1 MTIFKPYA
9 LQLRDRELKIDRPLI
24 MGIVNVTPDSF
35 YAGSRCDNGDKVA
48 QCVQR
53 IVDEGGD
60 IIDIGGYSTH
70 PGASEV
76 TEEEEYA
83 RVKHGVEIVK
93 RIAPHA
99 TTSVDTFRANVAQKA
114 VEELGVD
121 IVNDVAGGT
130 LDSLMFKTVARLQV
144 PYIVMHMRGTPATMQ
159 QLTHYERGV
168 TTEVVENL
176 ARKIESLRDMGV
188 TQVISDPGFGFSKTV
203 EQNYELMNHLEQ
215 FHQLG
220 APLLVGISRKAMIYR
235 LLGITPAEALNGT
248 TALNTMALLK
258 GAHILRVH
266 DVRQAVEARAIVKAT
281 SGTSHS
287 STANP

>member
-99 TTSVDTFRANVAQKA
+99 TTT
-114 VEELGVD
+114 
-121 IVNDVAGGT
+121 T
-130 LDSLMFKTVARLQV
+130 LNTSSMSCSPSLTSPSR
-144 PYIVMHMRGTPATMQ
+144 
-159 QLTHYERGV
+159 QLT
-168 TTEVVENL
+168 
-176 ARKIESLRDMGV
+176 S
-188 TQVISDPGFGFSKTV
+188 
-203 EQNYELMNHLEQ
+203 
-215 FHQLG
+215 
-220 APLLVGISRKAMIYR
+220 
-235 LLGITPAEALNGT
+235 
-248 TALNTMALLK
+248 
-258 GAHILRVH
+258 
-266 DVRQAVEARAIVKAT
+266 
-281 SGTSHS
+281 
-287 STANP
+287 